1 MQRALLDFLSHFTIP
16 LHRWNQSSPTCHH
29 WTGVTCSQNRIVSVR
44 LPAAGFNGLI
54 PPFTINRLSSLKILS
69 LRKNQLSGGLPCDF
83 INLKNLTHLY
93 LQHNHLSGPLPPI
106 LSELKNLKV
115 LDLSN
120 NEFNGSI
127 PTSLS
132 GLTRLRVL
140 NLANNSFSG
149 DIPDLDL
156 PNLRHIN
163 MSNNRLTGTIPKSL
177 QRFRSSAFS
186 GNNITGK
193 EKHHKTPLGLS
204 QLAFLLILSAACV
217 LGVSGLS
224 CIIMI
229 ICFGKTRI
237 SGKFRKR
244 DSSSSTPPGNW
255 TSRDDDAE
263 EGGKIIFFG
272 GENHLF
278 DLDDLLS
285 SSAEVLRKGAFGTT
299 YKVTMEDMSTVV
311 VKWLKEVVVGR
322 REFEQQME
330 IIGMIRH
337 ENVAELKAYYYSKD
351 DKLAVYS
358 YYSQGSLF
366 QMLHGNRAMYDRVP
380 LSWDAR
386 LRIAT
391 GAARGLAK
399 IHEGNNGR
407 FIHGNIKSSN
417 IFLDSQR
424 YGCIGDIG
432 LRAIMRSLPQTSG
445 YPAPEVTD
453 TRRSTQ
459 CSDVYSFGVVLLEL
473 LTGKSPA
480 SPETKHGEKMDLVTW
495 VRNVVAKEWTG
506 EVFDMEIL
514 SESGGFEEEM
524 VEMMQIGLAC
534 VAVKQQERP
543 HIAQVVKMIQNI
555 RPTETETE

>member
-1 MQRALLDFLSHFTIP
+1 MQVFFFFFSLILCFALIFSETLEYDKRALLDFLSHFTIP

-54 PPFTINRLSSLKILS
+54 PPFTITRLSSLKILS
-69 LRKNQLSGGLPCDF
+69 LRKNQLTGGIRSDF

-93 LQHNHLSGPLPPI
+93 LQHNHLSGPLPAI
-106 LSELKNLKV
+106 FSELKNLKV

-120 NEFNGSI
+120 NGFNGSI

-140 NLANNSFSG
+140 NLANNSLSG
-149 DIPDLDL
+149 DIPDLHL

-193 EKHHKTPLGLS
+193 EKQHKTPFGLS
-204 QLAFLLILSAACV
+204 QIAFLLILSAACV

-224 CIIMI
+224 CIIMT

-272 GENHLF
+272 GKNHLF

-311 VKWLKEVVVGR
+311 VKRLKEVVVGR

-330 IIGMIRH
+330 IIGTIRH

-366 QMLHGNRAMYDRVP
+366 QMLHG
-380 LSWDAR
+380 
-386 LRIAT
+386 
-391 GAARGLAK
+391 
-399 IHEGNNGR
+399 
-407 FIHGNIKSSN
+407 
-417 IFLDSQR
+417 
-424 YGCIGDIG
+424 
-432 LRAIMRSLPQTSG
+432 
-445 YPAPEVTD
+445 
-453 TRRSTQ
+453 
-459 CSDVYSFGVVLLEL
+459 
-473 LTGKSPA
+473 
-480 SPETKHGEKMDLVTW
+480 
-495 VRNVVAKEWTG
+495 
-506 EVFDMEIL
+506 
-514 SESGGFEEEM
+514 
-524 VEMMQIGLAC
+524 
-534 VAVKQQERP
+534 
-543 HIAQVVKMIQNI
+543 
-555 RPTETETE
+555 